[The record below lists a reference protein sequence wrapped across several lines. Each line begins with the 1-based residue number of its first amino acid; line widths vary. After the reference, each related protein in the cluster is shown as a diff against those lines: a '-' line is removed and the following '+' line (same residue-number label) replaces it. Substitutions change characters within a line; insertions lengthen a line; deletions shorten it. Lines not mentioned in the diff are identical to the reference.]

1 MVARDLVRQTAL
13 KDRQPVAKA
22 NDDVAS
28 EIFLCLEEQ
37 TMRILGRVFRWQGF
51 EFTVD
56 FLNALRRD
64 HAVHVAKAAL
74 LNGEQIPVC
83 IAQIDDVVDERHQE
97 VQLRPAPE
105 VICFFRS

>member
-1 MVARDLVRQTAL
+1 MVARDLIYQTAL

-74 LNGEQIPVC
+74 LNGK
-83 IAQIDDVVDERHQE
+83 
-97 VQLRPAPE
+97 
-105 VICFFRS
+105 

>member
-37 TMRILGRVFRWQGF
+37 TMRIFGWM
-51 EFTVD
+51 
-56 FLNALRRD
+56 LRR
-64 HAVHVAKAAL
+64 
-74 LNGEQIPVC
+74 E
-83 IAQIDDVVDERHQE
+83 
-97 VQLRPAPE
+97 
-105 VICFFRS
+105 SS